1 MKKLTSLLVLS
12 ISTSFLTACGYA
24 YKDAY
29 KGEAYTSTNY
39 LENYYDIWDYRID
52 EQNENNK
59 INNKTSREVKESD
72 NLFLSYNSDN
82 FLNVESQRDSL
93 KFDAS
98 ASEEENYGMQRKLS
112 NRDSSFKY
120 GIMSKLFDGH
130 CFCEHRFERARVQVK
145 ASNQDIPGYN
155 YRSGFGFMFPKECVS
170 ASYVAMSF
178 RCATD
183 PQHPN
188 TSNVTNSQSDISIT
202 LSFYIDNGD
211 GFDKNSY
218 IINLADA
225 TTNNGGTYNN
235 NGYSFVGFE
244 LGKDIQIENCA
255 GFSFEYSLNGV
266 YKNGAQVD
274 QDRAHS
280 LMLYEF
286 VLADSIWH

>member
-1 MKKLTSLLVLS
+1 MKKKLSVLVLVA
-12 ISTSFLTACGYA
+12 STGLLTACGYA

-39 LENYYDIWDYRID
+39 LENYYDVWDSRID

-59 INNKTSREVKESD
+59 ITDKTERKVGDAD

-82 FLNVESQRDSL
+82 FLNVEPQRDAL

-98 ASEEENYGMQRKLS
+98 ADESENYGMQRKLS
-112 NRDSSFKY
+112 ARDSSFKY
-120 GIMSKLFDGH
+120 GIVSKLFDGH
-130 CFCEHRFERARVQVK
+130 CFCEHRFERARIQVK
-145 ASNQDIPGYN
+145 ASNQDIPNYN
-155 YRSGFGFMFPKECVS
+155 YRSGFGYMFPKECVK

-183 PQHPN
+183 PQHPD
-188 TSNVTNSQSDISIT
+188 SNNVSNSKSDISIK
-202 LSFYIDNGD
+202 LSFYLDNRNGFSKNTYVID
-211 GFDKNSY
+211 
-218 IINLADA
+218 LPDA

-244 LGKDIQIENCA
+244 LGKTISIENCA
-255 GFSFEYSLNGV
+255 GFSIEYSLNGV
-266 YKNGAQVD
+266 YKNETQVD

-286 VLADSIWH
+286 VLANSTWH